1 MREHDHTRVA
11 AVCVS
16 RPVQPKFR
24 LPFTRHTG
32 ALEKQPDRRTTVPGM
47 DASLTDDD
55 IAYSGVA
62 GRREL
67 LRHGRASAVE
77 LLEASLARIA
87 RLDPQLGAFRR
98 LLGTAR
104 AEAEAADAALAR
116 GDDRPLLGIPVA
128 VKDSVAVAGQP
139 ASMGTSSP
147 QPPAGA
153 DAEVVHRLRAAGAV
167 VVGTTNLPELAL
179 WPFTESTSFGQTRN
193 PWSVAH
199 TPGGSSG
206 GSAAAVASGMVAAAH
221 ASDGGGSIR
230 VPAACCALVGLKP
243 GVGLVSLAPD
253 TEHWHGLSSAGCLT
267 RTVADTATVLS
278 VLAGTPF
285 PLVDPG
291 PLRLAWSVAT
301 AVPQTVHP
309 EVLAALRSTLDT
321 LRDLGNEVVEA
332 DPSFAGVQ
340 ESFLVRYARGVA
352 DDLAGLV
359 DPSVTERRTRVVAA
373 VGRRVPDRALARAR
387 RLGREA
393 AGRLAVLPGGADVLI
408 TPTMAAPPAEVGSL
422 VGLRTIA
429 LAARRVPFTPVW
441 NVTGQPAVSVPAGWT
456 AQGLPLAV
464 QLVGAPGSEAL
475 LLSVAA
481 QLEAATAW
489 PQRRPPMG

>member
-1 MREHDHTRVA
+1 VRALTAGLH
-11 AVCVS
+11 
-16 RPVQPKFR
+16 RPATHHRWTP
-24 LPFTRHTG
+24 HY
-32 ALEKQPDRRTTVPGM
+32 RRGVDPT
-47 DASLTDDD
+47 LTEDD

-67 LRHGRASAVE
+67 LRTGRASAVE
-77 LLEASLARIA
+77 LLEASLRRIA
-87 RLDPQLGAFRR
+87 RLDPELGAFRR
-98 LLGTAR
+98 LLPTAR

-116 GDDRPLLGIPVA
+116 GDERPLLGVPVA
-128 VKDSVAVAGQP
+128 VKDSVAVAGHP
-139 ASMGTSSP
+139 ASMGTRSP
-147 QPPAGA
+147 QPPATV
-153 DAEVVHRLRAAGAV
+153 DSEVVRRLRAAGAV

-179 WPFTESTSFGQTRN
+179 WPFTESASFGQTRN
-193 PWSVAH
+193 PWSPAH

-278 VLAGTPF
+278 VLVGAELAVT
-285 PLVDPG
+285 DPG
-291 PLRLAWSVAT
+291 RLRVAWSTAAVVA
-301 AVPQTVHP
+301 QSVHP
-309 EVLAALRSTLDT
+309 DVLAALRSTVAA
-321 LRDLGNEVVEA
+321 LGELGHDVVEA
-332 DPSFAGVQ
+332 DPSFSGVQ
-340 ESFLVRYARGVA
+340 ESFLVRYAAGVA
-352 DDLAGLV
+352 DDLARLV

-373 VGRRVPDRALARAR
+373 VGRRVPRPLLARAR

-393 AGRLAVLPGGADVLI
+393 AQRLAVLPGGADVLL
-408 TPTMAAPPAEVGSL
+408 TPVMAAPPAEVGSL
-422 VGLRTIA
+422 TGLRTIA

-441 NVTGQPAVSVPAGWT
+441 NVTGQPALSVPAGWT
-456 AQGLPLAV
+456 AGGLPLAV

-481 QLEAATAW
+481 QLEASAGW
-489 PQRRPPMG
+489 PDRRPPLG